1 MPPASQ
7 PSPDRLAAHPNGDD
21 LNYFVTGATGFIGR
35 HLVEELLQRDGTIYV
50 LVREGSR
57 GKIDDLIQRL
67 GAAEGRIV
75 PVNGDLSKPGL
86 GVEGFDEKI
95 DHLFHLAAVYDIK
108 ADEESSELANV
119 QGTQAVIDFANSHD
133 VGRFHHTSSI
143 AVAGSYKGVFQE
155 DMFDEEQKLP
165 HHYHRTKYES
175 EKLVR
180 DGVEAQTLIYRP
192 GIVLGH
198 SETGE
203 MDKIDG
209 PYYFFKLL
217 QRLRHALPEW
227 FPIAG
232 PEGGNTTMVPVDF
245 VAKAMDH
252 IAHLPDSDLPGD
264 TFHLV
269 DPEPMSVGTALNT
282 FAKAAHAP
290 QFAMRIDQ
298 NLTNVV
304 PSGVRNGVMAVPTV
318 KKIRNQIYNDLGIP
332 PEAMEVRDFR
342 CTFDARDT
350 QRALTGTGIAVPP
363 LDTYAAK
370 LWDYWE
376 RNLDPDLFRDRSL
389 ATAIKG
395 KKVLIT
401 GASSGIGLET
411 AVKVGEAGGE
421 VILVSRTREKLE
433 EVAKQVED
441 AGGTAH
447 VHPADLSDLDDI
459 ERMAQEVIEAHD
471 GVDVLINNAGRSIRR
486 SVARSYDR
494 FHDYERTMQLNY
506 FGALKLIM
514 ALLPGMRERKSG
526 HIINVSSIGVQTNTP
541 RFSAYVA
548 SKSALDAFSRCAAP
562 ECVADNV
569 KFTTIYMPLVR
580 TPMIA
585 PTDMYKAFPTLSP
598 EEAAVMLTDAM
609 IDKPKRKASRLGTF
623 GELLYT
629 LSPATVDIVLNQ
641 AYNLFPDSKAAKGKD
656 KKKELPAGE
665 DGQVPPAADEEM
677 STEAVAMAYLLRGV
691 HF

>member
-1 MPPASQ
+1 
-7 PSPDRLAAHPNGDD
+7 

-35 HLVEELLQRDGTIYV
+35 HLVEELVKREGTVYV

-57 GKIDDLIQRL
+57 GKIDALVQRL
-67 GAAEGRIV
+67 GVEEGRIV
-75 PVNGDLSKPGL
+75 GVSGDLSEAGL
-86 GVEGFDEKI
+86 GVKDFSEQI
-95 DHLFHLAAVYDIK
+95 DHLFHLAAVYDIQ
-108 ADEESSELANV
+108 ADEGSAVRANV
-119 QGTQAVIDFANSHD
+119 EGTRHVVEFANSHD

-143 AVAGSYKGVFQE
+143 AVAGSYKGVFGE
-155 DMFDEEQKLP
+155 DMFDEDQKLP

-175 EKLVR
+175 EQIVREGVKAKTLVF
-180 DGVEAQTLIYRP
+180 RP

-217 QRLRHALPEW
+217 QKLRSALPEW
-227 FPIAG
+227 FPVAG

-245 VAKAMDH
+245 VARAMDH
-252 IAHLPDSDLPGD
+252 IAHLPDEDLPGD

-269 DPEPMSVGTALNT
+269 DPEPMSVGQALNT
-282 FAKAAHAP
+282 FARAAHAP

-298 NLTNVV
+298 NLINVV
-304 PSGVRNGVMAVPTV
+304 PKGVRAGLNAIPTV
-318 KKIRNQIYNDLGIP
+318 KKIRNQIYHDLGIP

-350 QRALTGTGIAVPP
+350 QRALAGTAIAVPA
-363 LDTYAAK
+363 LDSYATA

-376 RNLDPDLFRDRSL
+376 RNMDPDLFRDRSL
-389 ATAIKG
+389 KTAIKA

-401 GASSGIGLET
+401 GASSGIGLAT
-411 AVKVGEAGGE
+411 AVKIGEAGGE
-421 VILVSRTREKLE
+421 VLLVSRTREKLE
-433 EVAKQVED
+433 AVAEQVEQ

-447 VHPADLSDLDDI
+447 VHPADLSSLEDI
-459 ERMAQEVIEAHD
+459 ERLAEELLAVHG

-494 FHDYERTMQLNY
+494 FHDFERTMALNY
-506 FGALKLIM
+506 FGALKLIL
-514 ALLPGMRERKSG
+514 ALLPGMRERKAG

-548 SKSALDAFSRCAAP
+548 SKSALDAFSRCVAP

-585 PTDMYKAFPTLSP
+585 PTDMYKAFPTLTP
-598 EEAAVMLTDAM
+598 DEAAQMLCDAM

-623 GELLYT
+623 GEVLYAI
-629 LSPATVDIVLNQ
+629 SPKTVDIVLNQ
-641 AYNLFPDSKAAKGKD
+641 AYNLFPDSKSAKGKPQ
-656 KKKELPAGE
+656 ELEAAKDGSPPTGDE
-665 DGQVPPAADEEM
+665 DM

>member
-1 MPPASQ
+1 V
-7 PSPDRLAAHPNGDD
+7 
-21 LNYFVTGATGFIGR
+21 NYFVTGATGFIGR
-35 HLVEELLQRDGTIYV
+35 HLVEELLKREGTIHM

-57 GKIDDLIQRL
+57 GKVDALIQRL

-86 GVEGFDEKI
+86 GVEEFSEKI
-95 DHLFHLAAVYDIK
+95 DHLFHLAAVYDIQ
-108 ADEESSELANV
+108 ADEESSEKANV
-119 QGTQAVIDFANSHD
+119 EGTKHVIEFANSHD

-155 DMFDEEQKLP
+155 DMFNEEQKLP

-175 EKLVR
+175 EQLVR
-180 DGVEAQTLIYRP
+180 DGVEAKTLIFRP

-198 SETGE
+198 SQTGE

-217 QRLRHALPEW
+217 QKLRAALPEW
-227 FPIAG
+227 FPVAG
-232 PEGGNTTMVPVDF
+232 PEGGSTTMVPVDF

-252 IAHLPDSDLPGD
+252 IAHLPDEDLPGD

-269 DPEPMSVGTALNT
+269 DPEPMSVGETLNT

-298 NLTNVV
+298 NLINVV
-304 PSGVRNGVMAVPTV
+304 PKQVRAGLNAVPTV
-318 KKIRNQIYNDLGIP
+318 KKIRNQIYHDLGIP

-350 QRALTGTGIAVPP
+350 QRALKGTGIAVPP
-363 LDTYAAK
+363 LDTYAPA

-389 ATAIKG
+389 KTALKN

-401 GASSGIGLET
+401 GASSGIGLST
-411 AVKVGEAGGE
+411 ALKIGEAGGE
-421 VILVSRTREKLE
+421 VLLVSRTREKLQ
-433 EVAKQVED
+433 EVAEQVEE
-441 AGGTAH
+441 AGGRAH
-447 VHPADLSDLDDI
+447 VHPADLSDLEDI
-459 ERMAQEVIEAHD
+459 DRLAEEVLAVHG

-486 SVARSYDR
+486 SVAGSYDR

-506 FGALKLIM
+506 FGALRLIL
-514 ALLPGMRERKSG
+514 ALMPGMRERKGG

-569 KFTTIYMPLVR
+569 KFTTVYMPLVR

-598 EEAAVMLTDAM
+598 EEAAQMLCDAM
-609 IDKPKRKASRLGTF
+609 IDKPKKKASRLGTF
-623 GELLYT
+623 GEVLYSI
-629 LSPATVDIVLNQ
+629 SPKTVDIVLNQ
-641 AYNLFPDSKAAKGKD
+641 AYNLFPDSKSAKG
-656 KKKELPAGE
+656 KKKELAESNEAPPAG
-665 DGQVPPAADEEM
+665 DEEM